1 MFGGAGL
8 FADGVMFGLVSGG
21 QIYLKADA
29 TTVTCFEREQ
39 CGPFEYSTK
48 NGKRTLTSYWRLPDR
63 LYDDADELAQWAR
76 QALAAA
82 RQGAAVKPRAGKRR
96 FNIKLQTD
104 IARPIV
110 GLTKLGSAAML
121 RVKPTLGHPGD
132 IGSNHD
138 YRNHRTRAAGALA
151 RRCTRAHRH
160 RHYLLDLPYSAGA
173 HQRLLG

>member
-1 MFGGAGL
+1 MTDETITDKRVVDVEFIHDLFQSFGAVTVRRMFGGAGL

-39 CGPFEYSTK
+39 CEPFEYATK

-82 RQGAAVKPRAGKRR
+82 RRGATVKPKAGKKRM
-96 FNIKLQTD
+96 K
-104 IARPIV
+104 
-110 GLTKLGSAAML
+110 TK
-121 RVKPTLGHPGD
+121 R
-132 IGSNHD
+132 
-138 YRNHRTRAAGALA
+138 
-151 RRCTRAHRH
+151 
-160 RHYLLDLPYSAGA
+160 
-173 HQRLLG
+173 